1 MYMENLIGDNNVL
14 AFVMSFLSSVVVAY
28 ITAKLTLSNSRKS
41 ITAEHFKQQSIELQK
56 INLEFWS
63 SMLSSEISTAIK
75 KYKIDLLKLNNDKNI
90 NTKIKEIENKKYGE
104 EELKEM
110 LKELQLNS
118 YLYGSYSTIKAMG
131 TYQQFAYKGINKE
144 DNKKSNWKTMKT
156 LTMVSRIISK
166 MKYDYTGEK
175 TSVMDILRIRIND
188 FDFKKEI
195 IGYLWS
201 ICFYIKERY
210 VSILLAII
218 IILLIIFGTII
229 VI

>member
-1 MYMENLIGDNNVL
+1 MENLIGDNNGL
-14 AFVMSFLSSVVVAY
+14 AFVISFISSVIVAY
-28 ITAKLTLSNSRKS
+28 ITAKLTLSNSKKS

-75 KYKIDLLKLNNDKNI
+75 KYKIDLLKLGNDKNI
-90 NTKIKEIENKKYGE
+90 NAKIKEIENKKYGE
-104 EELKEM
+104 DELKEM

-131 TYQQFAYKGINKE
+131 TYQQFAYKGINKK
-144 DNKKSNWKTMKT
+144 DNRKSDWETMKS

-175 TSVMDILRIRIND
+175 TGIMDILRIRIND
-188 FDFKKEI
+188 FDLKKEI
-195 IGYLWS
+195 MGYLWS
-201 ICFYIKERY
+201 IWFYIKERY
-210 VSILLAII
+210 MPISIVII
-218 IILLIIFGTII
+218 IILLIIFA
-229 VI
+229 VVMVF